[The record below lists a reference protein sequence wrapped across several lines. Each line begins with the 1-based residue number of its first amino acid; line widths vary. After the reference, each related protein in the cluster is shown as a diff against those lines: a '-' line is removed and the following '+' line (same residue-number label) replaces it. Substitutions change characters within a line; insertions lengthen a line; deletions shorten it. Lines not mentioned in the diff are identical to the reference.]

1 MVDLQTDSRL
11 TVDLPV
17 RVWGMGAD
25 GRAFSQA
32 ARAQNVSWEGA
43 LLSGV
48 EPLLKVGDVIGL
60 QYEGK
65 KVRCQVV
72 STTNAGGIKKH
83 QVGIKLVA
91 DQECPWKSSLSP
103 ETKPAPTAPSNR
115 RRFRRHKIT
124 LPIEIREGQLQAP
137 LRVNATD
144 VSGNGCYVEVIV
156 ALPVGTQVLVNFWM
170 DSERVHTPAVV
181 RTCDPGVG
189 NGVEFIGLDAAA
201 KTRLQAYLDAIDPPM
216 GVASRK
222 M

>member
-17 RVWGMGAD
+17 RVWGMAAD
-25 GRAFSQA
+25 GRTFSQS

-43 LLSGV
+43 LLNGI
-48 EPLLKVGDVIGL
+48 EPPLKVGDVIGL
-60 QYEGK
+60 QYEEK

-72 STTNAGGIKKH
+72 WTMNAGGIKKN

-91 DQECPWKSSLSP
+91 DQECPWKSQLP
-103 ETKPAPTAPSNR
+103 QNTKPAPALPSNR
-115 RRFRRHKIT
+115 RRFHRHKIT
-124 LPIEIREGQLQAP
+124 MPIEIRDGQLKGP

-144 VSGNGCYVEVIV
+144 VSGNGCYVEMMV
-156 ALPVGTQVLVNFWM
+156 ALPVGTPVRVNFWM
-170 DSERVHTPAVV
+170 DTERINTAAVV

-189 NGVEFIGLDAAA
+189 NGIEFTGLTPET
-201 KTRLQAYLDAIDPPM
+201 KTKIQAYLDAIDPPM
-216 GVASRK
+216 GVVSHR

>member
-17 RVWGMGAD
+17 RVWGMAAD
-25 GRAFSQA
+25 GRTFSQV

-43 LLSGV
+43 LLSGI
-48 EPLLKVGDVIGL
+48 EALLKVGDVIGL

-72 STTNAGGIKKH
+72 STTSPGGIKRN
-83 QVGIKLVA
+83 QVSVKLVA
-91 DQECPWKSSLSP
+91 DQECPWKSNLP
-103 ETKPAPTAPSNR
+103 QETKPAPSVPSNR

-124 LPIEIREGQLQAP
+124 LPIEIREGQLKAP

-144 VSGNGCYVEVIV
+144 VSGNGCYVELMV
-156 ALPVGTQVLVNFWM
+156 ALTVGTQVLVNFWM
-170 DSERVHTPAVV
+170 DSDRVHTPAVV

-189 NGVEFIGLDAAA
+189 NGIEFIGLDPEAR
-201 KTRLQAYLDAIDPPM
+201 TRLQAYLDAIDPPM
-216 GVASRK
+216 GFGSKK